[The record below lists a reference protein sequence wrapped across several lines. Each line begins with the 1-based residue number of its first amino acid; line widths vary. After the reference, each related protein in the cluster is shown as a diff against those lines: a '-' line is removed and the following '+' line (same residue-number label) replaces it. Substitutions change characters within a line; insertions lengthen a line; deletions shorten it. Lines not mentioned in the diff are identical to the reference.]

1 MVQNTPPNAPTEA
14 PVRPSQAGRS
24 RPRFSAQD
32 RARRKNHG
40 LIGHLS
46 ALLLQPRLFFY
57 TFPETRHWLIVA
69 ALSLVVVGYLAVQA
83 SPSDGSAG
91 AGVGMPDPTGG
102 MMPPVFD
109 MGGGDPFN
117 PPLPVDPSGGFGGG
131 GGGAPAADTT
141 SQVTTAVTA
150 GAMLVGIWGVQALL
164 LLLVPLLNGR
174 APSFGRG
181 FQIAVWA
188 SVPLVVMLI
197 VQTIYHNAGG
207 VGDSPGVSALLNR
220 WDDYDMQSADVQWL
234 LMSAASQVTIWRLW
248 ALVLFYFGAREALKG
263 RRLAALLVSALWI
276 GIAVVAPVMMGMTPL
291 PTDDAPPSVDMPP
304 MDMPSPIDMPSDMG
318 SFVPMPVPG
327 DMNLQPG
334 GAPGGGLSLEPI
346 TR

>member
-1 MVQNTPPNAPTEA
+1 
-14 PVRPSQAGRS
+14 VRPPQARRS

-46 ALLLQPRLFFY
+46 TLLLQPRLFFY

-69 ALSLVVVGYLAVQA
+69 ALSLIVVGYLAVQA
-83 SPSDGSAG
+83 TPSSSPSVD
-91 AGVGMPDPTGG
+91 AGVPDPG
-102 MMPPVFD
+102 MMPPAFD
-109 MGGGDPFN
+109 MGGSDPFA

-150 GAMLVGIWGVQALL
+150 GAMLVGVWGAQALL

-174 APSFGRG
+174 APSFARG
-181 FQIAVWA
+181 FKIAVWA
-188 SVPLVVMLI
+188 SVPLVLMLI

-207 VGDSPGVSALLNR
+207 VGDSPGVSALLSR
-220 WDDYDMQSADVQWL
+220 WDAYDMQPADVQWL

-248 ALVLFYFGAREALKG
+248 ALALLYFGAREALKG
-263 RRLAALLVSALWI
+263 RRLAALLVCALWI
-276 GIAVVAPVMMGMTPL
+276 GIAVIAPVMMGMTPL
-291 PTDDAPPSVDMPP
+291 PTDEAPPSVDMPP
-304 MDMPSPIDMPSDMG
+304 VDMPSPIDVDGGMG
-318 SFVPMPVPG
+318 SFVPMPVPDG
-327 DMNLQPG
+327 MDLVPVT
-334 GAPGGGLSLEPI
+334 P
-346 TR
+346 

>member
-1 MVQNTPPNAPTEA
+1 MVQNTPPNAQREEA
-14 PVRPSQAGRS
+14 ARLSPSGRA

-40 LIGHLS
+40 LTGHLS
-46 ALLLQPRLFFY
+46 TLLLQPRLFFY

-83 SPSDGSAG
+83 GPQVGSATPPMG
-91 AGVGMPDPTGG
+91 ISDPG

-109 MGGGDPFN
+109 VGGSDPFN
-117 PPLPVDPSGGFGGG
+117 PPLPVDPSGGFGGAG
-131 GGGAPAADTT
+131 GVPAADTT

-150 GAMLVGIWGVQALL
+150 GAMLVGIWGAQALL

-188 SVPLVVMLI
+188 SVPLVLMLI

-207 VGDSPGVSALLNR
+207 IGDSPGVSALLTR
-220 WDDYDMQSADVQWL
+220 WDDYDMQPADVQWL

-248 ALVLFYFGAREALKG
+248 ALALLYFGAREALKG
-263 RRLAALLVSALWI
+263 RRLTALFVCALWI
-276 GIAVVAPVMMGMTPL
+276 GIAVVTPVMMGMTPL
-291 PTDDAPPSVDMPP
+291 PTDDAPPGVDMPP
-304 MDMPSPIDMPSDMG
+304 MDMPSPIDINSDMG

-327 DMNLQPG
+327 DMNPQPG
-334 GAPGGGLSLEPI
+334 SAPAGGLSLEPI